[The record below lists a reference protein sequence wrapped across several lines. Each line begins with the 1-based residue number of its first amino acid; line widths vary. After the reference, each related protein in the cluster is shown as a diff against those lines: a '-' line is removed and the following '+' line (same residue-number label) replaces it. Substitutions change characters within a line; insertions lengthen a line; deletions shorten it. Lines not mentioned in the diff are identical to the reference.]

1 MPRLGTESTSSTRR
15 HTSSQSHS
23 SHHHLHS
30 QGLQSRS
37 QRSDSPLR
45 GDFPNGH
52 ATDSFDS
59 SDDLPGRARASG
71 SRTRWNARISGSPY
85 GHRPLPR
92 WSSTDLTKPQS
103 PEMLNDTYSNPGS
116 DDGRAGTIVLEESGV
131 ERAVAEGSK
140 RREREAYG
148 DEEAGALQ
156 SDSESEADD
165 ADSPSSSRVPGQSH
179 PPLSAAVAKRRE
191 KNKKKKAK
199 ARAKAKARERPTATS
214 SQSVL
219 QLPPPPEEL
228 IASMARVTKL
238 LDSLDPDASEDNLG
252 ELLRQVR
259 DALTADGRATPL
271 AQWQADVLQ
280 RVRRMED
287 MLGQMAKWKVMIST
301 NEIEALKQETERL
314 EVRVREVLDP
324 TGADISVPPHSATGE
339 GQETFAKQPE
349 MAVNSSSK
357 DVDGQAGA
365 REPDSED
372 ADSVSDSA
380 PESSLCTSD
389 NDTGASEP
397 DPEDHSPQEE
407 KGIRDNFLSS
417 KPTATVA
424 GSLSPLIVSPPV
436 QPNPI
441 PVLPDPTPLPPATAR
456 NTYSTIA
463 PSPGT
468 VLISLAPQNH
478 NVPPEPPEDPVEHLK
493 NYPWTMVE
501 VLLLLEVVGH
511 YPPAEH
517 GWKFIAEAYNNLL
530 ITRPIQEWFQR
541 QAGMTHEE
549 DTKMMA
555 LLKNL
560 SIEAHQLR
568 TSSTAGSAKAT
579 NTTPTPKTTTSTAA
593 KAKSMAGQRGKA
605 APFGSAEARAEANA
619 RAKPAATANASP
631 APGGSSSAKDAHIVT
646 RLPFP
651 IAPQRPADDPSA
663 PPPAQRLVPFPRR
676 RPPITMPSADAK
688 ALSTVMRSAAAGQ
701 RPHRDESRAAMFAL
715 FAATKTRFVARS
727 SWDCWHRWST
737 PWVAQD
743 ETVEQPDVPVVV
755 SDYVA
760 GNLVRPFRMWDSQ
773 GPVIQYRPLPGTYP
787 NVVGVQHKVVSQFDP
802 RAGMVAFTRMTHLLS
817 ERAWTAASLGR
828 ATNGRISDEVL
839 AARKARPPPTLAGIW
854 PGKGTLVWYAGIEW
868 VRNRAADHE
877 LTTSGQPMPKPP
889 QPQPAPT
896 PARPPNPLLP
906 RSAVPVPPKV
916 APTGNSK
923 PPSTGTPPPAS
934 ASASKTSVSGQ
945 KRQPQPQTTG
955 TIDKP
960 AYPFRPLPQ
969 PSCPPKRTPPRV
981 PERTLGNMACP
992 GLSAWFDHAAVR
1004 LEVLQRLVDPDS
1016 RKAKFDEAL
1025 GGKASAFRTAKD
1037 DESDG
1042 EGEME
1047 KRVRFGLAELARDR
1061 KGVVGKEEK
1070 EKAQKEADANGGRE
1084 RGGWLPL
1091 HLQNLVIPP
1100 PQRPPIW
1107 SGSSSTMHAAKVKA
1121 KPR

>member
-1 MPRLGTESTSSTRR
+1 MPRLSTESTSSARR
-15 HTSSQSHS
+15 HTFSQSHS

-30 QGLQSRS
+30 QGLQSLP

-45 GDFPNGH
+45 GDSPNDL

-71 SRTRWNARISGSPY
+71 SRTRWNARTSGSPY

-92 WSSTDLTKPQS
+92 WSSTELKQLQM

-116 DDGRAGTIVLEESGV
+116 DDGRAGTMVLEKSDMEQT
-131 ERAVAEGSK
+131 VAEGSK
-140 RREREAYG
+140 RRERGAYG

-199 ARAKAKARERPTATS
+199 ARAKAKARERSTATS

-238 LDSLDPDASEDNLG
+238 LDSLDPEASEDNLG

-324 TGADISVPPHSATGE
+324 TGAEISAPPHSTTGE
-339 GQETFAKQPE
+339 GQETFAKQPME
-349 MAVNSSSK
+349 VEHSSSQ
-357 DVDGQAGA
+357 DMDGISLQA
-365 REPDSED
+365 
-372 ADSVSDSA
+372 
-380 PESSLCTSD
+380 ESSLCTSD

-397 DPEDHSPQEE
+397 DPEDRSPQEE
-407 KGIRDNFLSS
+407 KGLRDNFPSS

-424 GSLSPLIVSPPV
+424 GSLSPPIVSPPV
-436 QPNPI
+436 SPNPI
-441 PVLPDPTPLPPATAR
+441 PVLPDPTPLPPAPAR
-456 NTYSTIA
+456 NTYSAIA
-463 PSPGT
+463 PSPGI

-501 VLLLLEVVGH
+501 VLLLLEVVAH

-555 LLKNL
+555 LLKKL

-568 TSSTAGSAKAT
+568 TTSSAGSAKAT
-579 NTTPTPKTTTSTAA
+579 NTTPTPKTTTNTAT
-593 KAKSMAGQRGKA
+593 KAKSKAGQRGKA

-619 RAKPAATANASP
+619 RAKPAATATATP
-631 APGGSSSAKDAHIVT
+631 ATGGSSSAKDAHIVT

-651 IAPQRPADDPSA
+651 IAPRRPADDPSA

-715 FAATKTRFVARS
+715 FSATKTRFVARS

-743 ETVEQPDVPVVV
+743 EIVEQSDVPVVV

-787 NVVGVQHKVVSQFDP
+787 NVPGVQHKVVSQFDP

-854 PGKGTLVWYAGIEW
+854 PGKG
-868 VRNRAADHE
+868 
-877 LTTSGQPMPKPP
+877 QPMPKPP
-889 QPQPAPT
+889 QPQPPPT

-916 APTGNSK
+916 APTGNSLK
-923 PPSTGTPPPAS
+923 PPSTGTPS
-934 ASASKTSVSGQ
+934 SSASKTSASGQ
-945 KRQPQPQTTG
+945 TRQPPPQTTG

-960 AYPFRPLPQ
+960 ASPFRPLPQ

-1004 LEVLQRLVDPDS
+1004 LEVLQRLADPDS

-1025 GGKASAFRTAKD
+1025 GGKTSAFREAKD

-1042 EGEME
+1042 EGEKGTRE
-1047 KRVRFGLAELARDR
+1047 RFGLAGLVRDR
-1061 KGVVGKEEK
+1061 KGAAGKEEK
-1070 EKAQKEADANGGRE
+1070 EKAQKDADANGGRE
-1084 RGGWLPL
+1084 RGAWLPL

-1100 PQRPPIW
+1100 PQRPPVL
-1107 SGSSSTMHAAKVKA
+1107 SGSSLTMHAAKVKA
-1121 KPR
+1121 KAG